1 MRPLSCVLQLPRSC
15 QTFKIR
21 NGNKDQTIYIVGTAH
36 VSAASC
42 DDVRAVIRAVKPEVI
57 LQTSTMSAGWQNGQF
72 ARLCAVQVVVLEL
85 CSERRQ
91 ILTMEKQDVSQSDML
106 APHSTGL
113 RTSMLT

>member
-1 MRPLSCVLQLPRSC
+1 MCPMSYVLQLPRSC

-57 LQTSTMSAGWQNGQF
+57 LQTSIMSAG
-72 ARLCAVQVVVLEL
+72 
-85 CSERRQ
+85 
-91 ILTMEKQDVSQSDML
+91 
-106 APHSTGL
+106 
-113 RTSMLT
+113 